1 MLRSI
6 GGAGERE
13 LGSGERKSPFQDS
26 LRNATQELCC
36 HQSWWCL
43 ATLEGLSQ
51 LAGFQHRWEAKLR
64 KLGLGRWKLGV
75 DELPLHAC
83 LLKANR

>member
-13 LGSGERKSPFQDS
+13 LGSGERKSPFQGS

-51 LAGFQHRWEAKLR
+51 LVLSTDGKAKLR
-64 KLGLGRWKLGV
+64 KLGLVRWKLGV
-75 DELPLHAC
+75 DELALHAC
-83 LLKANR
+83 LLKANQ